1 VGSTSAA
8 TPLLSERLRG
18 GVFLVARPRGLPAL
32 AAVLQGQLTVVLQG
46 ETAITRQGVRNTF
59 GSIPDVPIRDF
70 RLNLE
75 SGSDGI
81 LTPVR
86 RSLCARKHRATLAMR
101 GHNGKARN
109 TTIALK
115 TPCGNASRSKRSKKS

>member
-1 VGSTSAA
+1 
-8 TPLLSERLRG
+8 
-18 GVFLVARPRGLPAL
+18 
-32 AAVLQGQLTVVLQG
+32 
-46 ETAITRQGVRNTF
+46 
-59 GSIPDVPIRDF
+59 VPIRDF

-101 GHNGKARN
+101 GHNGKGQEHDDRAQDAVWQRQ
-109 TTIALK
+109 
-115 TPCGNASRSKRSKKS
+115 P